1 MLTCSRTRLVVYVVM
16 LSLRVVGGV
25 DVLSTMEKVETDSKD
40 TPLEEI
46 RIDKTVV
53 FVDPFEEADQQVCS
67 GEDLMH
73 ADWGWDRTF
82 KLCDY

>member
-1 MLTCSRTRLVVYVVM
+1 MYVVM

-53 FVDPFEEADQQVCS
+53 FVDPFRGSRPAGVQR
-67 GEDLMH
+67 GRPH
-73 ADWGWDRTF
+73 ARRLGLGQNFQALRLL
-82 KLCDY
+82 KGA

>member
-67 GEDLMH
+67 GEDLTH
-73 ADWGWDRTF
+73 ADWGWDRT
-82 KLCDY
+82 

>member
-1 MLTCSRTRLVVYVVM
+1 MYVVM

-46 RIDKTVV
+46 RIDKAVV
-53 FVDPFEEADQQVCS
+53 FVDPFEEADRQVCS
-67 GEDLMH
+67 GEDLTH
-73 ADWGWDRTF
+73 ADWGWDRTL